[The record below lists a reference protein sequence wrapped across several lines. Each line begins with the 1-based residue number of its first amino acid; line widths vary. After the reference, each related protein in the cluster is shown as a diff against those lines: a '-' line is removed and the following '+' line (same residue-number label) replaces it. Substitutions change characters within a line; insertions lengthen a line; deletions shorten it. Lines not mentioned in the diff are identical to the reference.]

1 MELIEQKINKILFS
15 DKYYFCLISSNPYE
29 LFLQHQKILKIL
41 FKESD
46 MKFDTAADYRERKK
60 LYSNLLGVFKDNLK
74 NVW

>member
-1 MELIEQKINKILFS
+1 MQKIQQKIDKILFS

-41 FKESD
+41 FKESN
-46 MKFDTAADYRERKK
+46 MKFDTAADHRERKK

-74 NVW
+74 NV

>member
-1 MELIEQKINKILFS
+1 MEKIQQKIDKILFS

-74 NVW
+74 NV